1 MTTLP
6 AVALTAARSQGQ
18 LRSCVHP
25 CAVSFLKLITCRV
38 GIWKYGNVYR
48 RQQPPPSDVNYTLEL
63 DKLFIGNSLGSG
75 ERKQFSPLNTATKV
89 FVSALKIYREDLCAH
104 TLQHSYIY
112 DQCDLPANSSSC
124 KGPTLLIYKLLR
136 IIQVCYSSNMLPLP
150 CWICSPG
157 LQFVCL
163 HLSPLEVKLFG
174 SWVPECEERVAGLSH
189 SRQAFVRECLQTG
202 TKTSSKTF

>member
-1 MTTLP
+1 MPRDMGRGALVTRVP
-6 AVALTAARSQGQ
+6 PVALAAARSQGR
-18 LRSCVHP
+18 LWSCVHP
-25 CAVSFLKLITCRV
+25 CAVSFLKLITCKV

-75 ERKQFSPLNTATKV
+75 ERKQFSPLNTATNV

-124 KGPTLLIYKLLR
+124 VGLTLLICKLLR
-136 IIQVCYSSNMLPLP
+136 IIQVCYSPNMSRMP
-150 CWICSPG
+150 CWNCSPW
-157 LQFVCL
+157 LQPVCL
-163 HLSPLEVKLFG
+163 DYP
-174 SWVPECEERVAGLSH
+174 P
-189 SRQAFVRECLQTG
+189 
-202 TKTSSKTF
+202 

>member
-6 AVALTAARSQGQ
+6 PVALAAAGSQGQ
-18 LRSCVHP
+18 LLSCVHP

-104 TLQHSYIY
+104 KSQHSYIY

-124 KGPTLLIYKLLR
+124 EGPTLLIYKLLK
-136 IIQVCYSSNMLPLP
+136 IIQVCYTSNMLPLP
-150 CWICSPG
+150 SWICSPW
-157 LQFVCL
+157 LQLVCL
-163 HLSPLEVKLFG
+163 DLSPLEVKLSG
-174 SWVPECEERVAGLSH
+174 SWVPVCQERVAGLSH
-189 SRQAFVRECLQTG
+189 LRQAFVIECLQTC
-202 TKTSSKTF
+202 TKTSLKTF